1 MRFCIL
7 LIWPL
12 FLFSQNEPLKLV
24 CTDGTEL
31 YLGGDIYSIYHKIDS
46 ISYGRKE
53 FKASV
58 EDGCYKG
65 SQLLLFDK
73 VYSRLDRKIKKG
85 NKHIRKKYEFTAF
98 QFKQGEN
105 VFSINVT
112 DDVFIHKFCCNI
124 EKINVIAQALVFK
137 IYSNDKIYDYIII
150 EKVQEEK

>member
-24 CTDGTEL
+24 CTDGTAL
-31 YLGGDIYSIYHKIDS
+31 YLGGDILHKIDS
-46 ISYGRKE
+46 ISCVRKE

-65 SQLLLFDK
+65 NQFLLFDK

-112 DDVFIHKFCCNI
+112 DNVFIHKFCCNI